1 MIHDVVESCCR
12 GLVDR
17 RSLVE
22 AIFLAAVAGEHVLV
36 IGPPGTAKSEAAR
49 RVAKAV
55 GGRCFEYLLGKFTEP
70 SELFGPVDLRR
81 LKEGVFETAT
91 EGMLPEA
98 DLAFLDEIFA
108 GSTAILNTLLS
119 LLNER
124 VFRRGTTALKCPLRV
139 CIGASNELP
148 EEEHL
153 AAFADRF
160 LIRCFVKPVS
170 DPMLEA
176 LLEGGREGAGPA
188 TITLAALDALA
199 EKARAVDLQP
209 VRPLLANAL
218 RRLRKAG
225 IGLSDRRSVRVQN
238 LIAAAAALA
247 GREQA
252 GPADLWP
259 LVLAMPGETDQDRAR
274 QLLEEELA
282 ASDNAALAAVAEDA
296 SRGPL
301 ARARRLAEAGRALLK
316 LEQAGDWELRVEGV
330 LREIDAGFAPE
341 HLPLELA
348 GVRSELASR
357 LT

>member
-1 MIHDVVESCCR
+1 MIGPVVESCCR

-17 RSLVE
+17 RPLVE

-49 RVAKAV
+49 RVARAV

-70 SELFGPVDLRR
+70 SELFGPVDLRK

-124 VFRRGTTALKCPLRV
+124 IFRRGTTALRVPLRV

-148 EEEHL
+148 SEEHL

-176 LLEGGREGAGPA
+176 LLEGGQLEAGSEV
-188 TITLAALDALA
+188 ISLA
-199 EKARAVDLQP
+199 ELDELSLLARSVDLSE
-209 VRPLLANAL
+209 VRPLLAHAL
-218 RRLRKAG
+218 RGLRKEG
-225 IGLSDRRSVRVQN
+225 IGLSDRRAVRVQK
-238 LIAAAAALA
+238 LMAAAAALA
-247 GREQA
+247 GRSRA
-252 GPADLWP
+252 TAADLWP
-259 LVLAMPGETDQDRAR
+259 LVLAMPSELDQDRAR
-274 QLLEEELA
+274 RLLAEELA
-282 ASDNAALAAVAEDA
+282 LSDNESLAAVAEEA

-301 ARARRLAEAGRALLK
+301 ARARRLAEAGRTLL
-316 LEQAGDWELRVEGV
+316 AAACDDWPLRAEGV
-330 LREIDAGFAPE
+330 LREIDSGFAPDQ
-341 HLPLELA
+341 LPQELA
-348 GVRSELASR
+348 GVRAELAAR
-357 LT
+357 LS